1 MLIATRTIFIEME
14 ESSLRHEIILLGC
27 YLVTLLWISSC
38 KLVNNNSESP
48 VCHLFIWAATEESD
62 LMRSVWGILLM
73 PTKSQ
78 QTKRLIILFLNLG
91 SPKCPVAGKHSRQKF
106 LQDSTSGLC

>member
-14 ESSLRHEIILLGC
+14 ESSLRHETLLLGC

-38 KLVNNNSESP
+38 KFVNNNSESP

-73 PTKSQ
+73 PTKSP
-78 QTKRLIILFLNLG
+78 TNKKTNNTFF
-91 SPKCPVAGKHSRQKF
+91 K
-106 LQDSTSGLC
+106 SGIS